1 MISQVGLYLP
11 LCLGILMNS
20 ALFYFFL
27 LLWELDD
34 VDHDFI
40 LAIIWMRELDLGV
53 GAEIGLRE

>member
-1 MISQVGLYLP
+1 MLR
-11 LCLGILMNS
+11 
-20 ALFYFFL
+20 YFNELSSFFFFLLL